1 MMKTPNAIL
10 LLTLSIAAACGGAAQ
25 AQSTVAK
32 PAPPPNGASAVQS
45 KVPGPNPTQQSV
57 ENARPPGEMRPELP
71 VKPQITI
78 PFKGVDANKLPPG
91 KAGTSKAV
99 KGGIDDSAARC
110 LAIADAA
117 ERTRCEQKAAAAAA
131 AAAKPA
137 R

>member
-1 MMKTPNAIL
+1 MKTKNAIL
-10 LLTLSIAAACGGAAQ
+10 LLTLAMAAACGGAAH
-25 AQSTVAK
+25 AQSVPTK
-32 PAPPPNGASAVQS
+32 PAPPAKAASAVPS
-45 KVPGPNPTQQSV
+45 TVPRPNPTQQAV

-78 PFKGVDANKLPPG
+78 PFKGVDADKLPPG

-99 KGGIDDSAARC
+99 KGGIDDSTARC

-117 ERTRCEQKAAAAAA
+117 ERNSCEQRAA
-131 AAAKPA
+131 AAAKAAKPG

>member
-1 MMKTPNAIL
+1 MTKTNAIL
-10 LLTLSIAAACGGAAQ
+10 LAFASIAAACGGAAH
-25 AQSTVAK
+25 AQSVPTKPPASAK
-32 PAPPPNGASAVQS
+32 AASAVPS
-45 KVPGPNPTQQSV
+45 TVPGPSPTQQSV

-78 PFKGVDANKLPPG
+78 PFKGADADKLPPG

-110 LAIADAA
+110 LAIADAG
-117 ERTRCEQKAAAAAA
+117 ERTRCEQRAAAA
-131 AAAKPA
+131 AAAKAKPA